1 MKRMILTM
9 IMAAVMTTS
18 ISAQRISNTTIEA
31 RFLTDKM
38 VDELGLNRWQRE
50 KIYQMNLNYLNSIN
64 SYKDIDAGIWKMR
77 NQQLKNILTVNQWNA
92 YKSTSYFYRPISW
105 RKGTY
110 VKNIYAK
117 YPNAGQSF
125 GTIDQRNKLPS
136 LLQAAEAL
144 KKNDKQHQPNYT
156 AYNKNDSRWPNANT
170 TESPIRSFGSMR
182 R

>member
-38 VDELGLNRWQRE
+38 VDELGLNRWQQE
-50 KIYQMNLNYLNSIN
+50 KAYQWS
-64 SYKDIDAGIWKMR
+64 
-77 NQQLKNILTVNQWNA
+77 T

-117 YPNAGQSF
+117 YQNAGQSF
-125 GTIDQRNKLPS
+125 GNHRS
-136 LLQAAEAL
+136 
-144 KKNDKQHQPNYT
+144 KKQVAITAPGSSGPQNNDKQHQPNYT
-156 AYNKNDSRWPNANT
+156 AYDKNDGRWLNT
-170 TESPIRSFGSMR
+170 NITESPKSSFGSMR

>member
-1 MKRMILTM
+1 MKRIILTM

-31 RFLTDKM
+31 RFLTNKM
-38 VDELGLNRWQRE
+38 VDELGLNSWQRE
-50 KIYQMNLNYLNSIN
+50 NLNYLNSIN

-77 NQQLKNILTVNQWNA
+77 NQELKNILTVNQWNA

-110 VKNIYAK
+110 VKNIYAR

-125 GTIDQRNKLPS
+125 GNHRSKIQVAITAPDSRGPQN
-136 LLQAAEAL
+136 
-144 KKNDKQHQPNYT
+144 NDKQHQPNYT
-156 AYNKNDSRWPNANT
+156 AYNKNDGRWLNTNT
-170 TESPIRSFGSMR
+170 TESPKRSFGSMR

>member
-1 MKRMILTM
+1 MKRIILTM

-31 RFLTDKM
+31 RFLTNKM
-38 VDELGLNRWQRE
+38 VDELGLNSWQRE
-50 KIYQMNLNYLNSIN
+50 KAYQMNLNYLNSIN

-77 NQQLKNILTVNQWNA
+77 NQELKNILTVNQWNA

-110 VKNIYAK
+110 VKNIYAR

-125 GTIDQRNKLPS
+125 GNHRS
-136 LLQAAEAL
+136 
-144 KKNDKQHQPNYT
+144 KKQVAITAPGSSGPQKIDKQHQPNYT
-156 AYNKNDSRWPNANT
+156 AYNKNDSRWLNT
-170 TESPIRSFGSMR
+170 NSTESPKRSFGSMR

>member
-50 KIYQMNLNYLNSIN
+50 KTYQMNLNYLNSIN

-77 NQQLKNILTVNQWNA
+77 NQQLKNILTVNQWST

-117 YPNAGQSF
+117 YQNAGQSF
-125 GTIDQRNKLPS
+125 GNHRS
-136 LLQAAEAL
+136 
-144 KKNDKQHQPNYT
+144 KKQVAITAPGSRDPQKINKQHQPNYT
-156 AYNKNDSRWPNANT
+156 AYSKNDSRWPNANT
-170 TESPIRSFGSMR
+170 TESPKRSFGSIR